1 VLIFLGGDPIHAVLL
16 SKRLRIPALAYIQKP
31 RWKKF
36 FKKFMVID
44 KKTKGEFMA
53 GGVTAGKVI
62 VVGDLM
68 ADAVELRMSKEE
80 VCNYWKLDPEYSI
93 ISIMPG
99 SRPQEVRYLTPFFL
113 KVAELVR
120 EEFPKAQFI
129 LVLSPFT
136 SEEELTSLPSGELE
150 KVFQE
155 IPKFKLVKKKR
166 WKLITN
172 LNLQV
177 PVAKE
182 NQYEIMNA
190 SDLAITI
197 PGTKTAE
204 MAFLGRP
211 MVVTVPL
218 NKPEAIPLDGL
229 PGLIERVPWFGPMI
243 KSGMVRRYSRKV
255 KFTALPNLRAGKEIV
270 PELRGI
276 IKAQDVSR
284 KVIELLQDPV
294 LRNNMAG
301 ELKFVMGAKGAA
313 DRIAEAILRELK

>member
-1 VLIFLGGDPIHAVLL
+1 MRVFLVANSPGELSGWVKPITRTLKQKEKAIKISVIMPPCQYASGMEKEVVSGFPNVDGVAGPNDYLKYIFLGIRWSGFREDGKGVLIFLGGDPIHAVLL
-16 SKRLRIPALAYIQKP
+16 SRRLRIPALAYIQKP
-31 RWKKF
+31 RWKRF

-44 KKTKGEFMA
+44 ERTKGEFMA

-211 MVVTVPL
+211 MVVT
-218 NKPEAIPLDGL
+218 
-229 PGLIERVPWFGPMI
+229 
-243 KSGMVRRYSRKV
+243 
-255 KFTALPNLRAGKEIV
+255 
-270 PELRGI
+270 
-276 IKAQDVSR
+276 
-284 KVIELLQDPV
+284 
-294 LRNNMAG
+294 
-301 ELKFVMGAKGAA
+301 
-313 DRIAEAILRELK
+313 